1 MEAIVENNGTH
12 CRQAKIRICGL
23 WRKIEPSAVRAIL
36 DLHNPKVGIKR
47 DLPFEP
53 LLGRGGIDGRLAVRP
68 CEKSFDAGF
77 RRGRDGL
84 RRRLIERRA
93 PVQMI
98 DFHKNGASLGGAAA
112 PEDGAC
118 PFHSAPAQ
126 IGRDPNVG
134 AQAQRV

>member
-1 MEAIVENNGTH
+1 MFSTIAFIPGPRDGKIGT
-12 CRQAKIRICGL
+12 RQLR
-23 WRKIEPSAVRAIL
+23 REIEPSAVRAIL
-36 DLHNPKVGIKR
+36 DLDNPKVGIKR
-47 DLPFEP
+47 DFPFEP
-53 LLGRGGIDGRLAVRP
+53 LLGRGGIDGRLAVRA

-98 DFHKNGASLGGAAA
+98 DFHKNCAGLGGAAA
-112 PEDGAC
+112 PKDGAR
-118 PFHSAPAQ
+118 PFHSAPTQ